1 MNTEAIPPSPD
12 IPQEFLNYM
21 HDKAQE
27 AGDNLVIF
35 QEQRTVYTAG
45 YKAGGITA
53 YKYIFSLLTEK
64 QRKMIAFSLFSM
76 GMRMGPSSFEDFE
89 SIVQKIGI
97 ENEFVEYAKDWIGYA
112 ERKKSPTVGDVIGD
126 SEL

>member
-1 MNTEAIPPSPD
+1 MSTESIPPSSE
-12 IPQEFLNYM
+12 IPQDFLNYM

-27 AGDNLVIF
+27 AGDNLILF
-35 QEQRTVYTAG
+35 ADQKLPYTAG

-53 YKYIFSLLTEK
+53 YKFIFSQLTEK

-89 SIVQKIGI
+89 CIVQKIGI
-97 ENEFVEYAKDWIGYA
+97 EKEFVDYAKSWIDYPK
-112 ERKKSPTVGDVIGD
+112 EKSPTVGDVIGD